1 MSKNGLKLTP
11 GRKYINMEENNKI
24 ELTQENYEI
33 GKYIYSI
40 LLSQPTILM
49 SWGFES
55 PVVIRLGLRFKV
67 NGFLHSGFIEIKFNQ
82 GADLFDV
89 SLINEDGTLKETL
102 EGIYFDQLVEVVDE
116 HVERVDNY
124 NERVDQ
130 EYNTF

>member
-1 MSKNGLKLTP
+1 MN
-11 GRKYINMEENNKI
+11 ENKT
-24 ELTQENYEI
+24 ELTHDDIEM

>member
-1 MSKNGLKLTP
+1 
-11 GRKYINMEENNKI
+11 MEENNKI

-67 NGFLHSGFIEIKFNQ
+67 NGFLYSGLVEVRYNE
-82 GADLFDV
+82 GADLFDI
-89 SLINEDGTLKETL
+89 SLVDDDNQIKETL
-102 EGIYFDQLVEVVDE
+102 EGIYFDELVDVIDN

-124 NERVDQ
+124 NDRVDQ
-130 EYNTF
+130 EYNFTNNEEKVI